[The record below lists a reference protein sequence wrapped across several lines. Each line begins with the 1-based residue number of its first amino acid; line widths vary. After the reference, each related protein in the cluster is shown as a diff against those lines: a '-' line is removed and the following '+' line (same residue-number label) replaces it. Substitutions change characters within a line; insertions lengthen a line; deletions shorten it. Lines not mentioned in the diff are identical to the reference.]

1 MHAFY
6 GMGESPADIILVVNV
21 ANAAVDALKS
31 APEDAQT
38 KGGYADLL
46 SRADELPSAF
56 SGRAFRL
63 CCDEHLP
70 SGELF
75 EKISRIF

>member
-38 KGGYADLL
+38 KAAMQIYYLALMNYRPLSPEELSDFVATNTFLL
-46 SRADELPSAF
+46 ENYL
-56 SGRAFRL
+56 
-63 CCDEHLP
+63 
-70 SGELF
+70 
-75 EKISRIF
+75 KK